1 MIDPES
7 PRRHSPRTRVNLND
21 KLNRSLLWYAAAAGA
36 AGASLQAAK
45 PAEAEVVYT
54 PANTPIQVNV
64 PLPLDLN
71 NDGVADFVINNT
83 YQAFPIPRTCTVCS
97 FFEHARL
104 TVSPSNSQNAIW
116 GITSTVSVPFDKGR
130 AKKED
135 TKKQVQVAV
144 PAFWGVLDGPGPGRK
159 FEPQKLIMASTDET
173 QLFSG
178 FYSTRYYG
186 QFGKGHKFLGPY
198 LGLKFTVGG
207 QVYYGWARVEVNR
220 QTPLRITATL
230 TGYAYETIPNRPILT
245 GMKKGTLDD
254 NAEVESSAAQVP
266 EPASLGRLAQG
277 ASGVPAWRVATGT
290 QAGATGK

>member
-7 PRRHSPRTRVNLND
+7 PRRHSPKTRVNLND

-36 AGASLQAAK
+36 AIGLQGTM

-71 NDGVADFVINNT
+71 NDGVFDFVINNT
-83 YQAFPIPRTCTVCS
+83 YQALPIPRTCTVCS

-116 GITSTVSVPFDKGR
+116 GVTSTVSVPFNKLK
-130 AKKED
+130 AKKEA
-135 TKKQVQVAV
+135 TNKQVQIAV
-144 PAFWGVLDGPGPGRK
+144 PAFWGIVNGPGPGRK
-159 FEPQKLIMASTDET
+159 FEQQQLIMASTDAT
-173 QLFSG
+173 QLFSN

-186 QFGKGHKFLGPY
+186 QFGKNHKFVGPY

-207 QVYYGWARVEVNR
+207 QVHYGWARIEVNR
-220 QTPLRITATL
+220 EPLKIRATL
-230 TGYAYETIPNRPILT
+230 TGYAYETIPNRPIIT
-245 GMKKGTLDD
+245 GVKTGTLDD
-254 NAEVESSAAQVP
+254 NAEIESSTVQPP

-277 ASGVPAWRVATGT
+277 ASGVPAWRVAASALGGA
-290 QAGATGK
+290 AGR